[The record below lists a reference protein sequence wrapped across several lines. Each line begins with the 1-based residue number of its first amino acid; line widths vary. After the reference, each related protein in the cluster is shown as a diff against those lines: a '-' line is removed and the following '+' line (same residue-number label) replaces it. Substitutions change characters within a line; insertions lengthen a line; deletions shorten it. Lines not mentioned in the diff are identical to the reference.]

1 MKIKKEVKIG
11 LFAIIVIVVAWWG
24 IKWLKGSNLLSRENT
39 YYAFYEDVAGL
50 QVSSRVWIRGV
61 EVGNVSQIELSG
73 DIVKV
78 SISVKRKYA
87 DLITENST
95 AVIGESGL
103 MGGQQITIVRNAA
116 TEPLADGGELLSQ
129 VDTGLMGMLEKR
141 AGALIESLDATLENL
156 NNILG
161 DNRGTIHG
169 LLANLENATSL
180 LDGMLSSQRT
190 NIEGAVR
197 DFKNFTGTLAASSS
211 RIESMIDNL
220 DTFTGELGQS
230 NIVEQLQSTVESLNG
245 IIAAVSE
252 AEGSAGKLIYDDEL
266 YESLDAASANL
277 AALLADLK
285 ENPMRYVH
293 FSLFGSSEQK
303 AARKQAR
310 IDRREARRAAK
321 NGTAPEQCPN

>member
-39 YYAFYEDVAGL
+39 YYAYYEDVAGL

-78 SISVKRKYA
+78 SISIKRKYA

-103 MGGQQITIVRNAA
+103 MGGQQITIVRNSSTA
-116 TEPLADGGELLSQ
+116 PLADGGELLSQ

-169 LLANLENATSL
+169 LLAKS
-180 LDGMLSSQRT
+180 
-190 NIEGAVR
+190 
-197 DFKNFTGTLAASSS
+197 FTGTLAANSS

-230 NIVEQLQSTVESLNG
+230 NIVGQLQTTVESLNG

>member
-1 MKIKKEVKIG
+1 MD
-11 LFAIIVIVVAWWG
+11 
-24 IKWLKGSNLLSRENT
+24 NLSLE
-39 YYAFYEDVAGL
+39 
-50 QVSSRVWIRGV
+50 IR
-61 EVGNVSQIELSG
+61 
-73 DIVKV
+73 
-78 SISVKRKYA
+78 
-87 DLITENST
+87 
-95 AVIGESGL
+95 
-103 MGGQQITIVRNAA
+103 
-116 TEPLADGGELLSQ
+116 ADGGELLSQ

-197 DFKNFTGTLAASSS
+197 DFKSFTGTLAASSS

-230 NIVEQLQSTVESLNG
+230 NIVEQLQTTVESLNG

-321 NGTAPEQCPN
+321 NATAPEQCPN

>member
-103 MGGQQITIVRNAA
+103 T
-116 TEPLADGGELLSQ
+116 ADNDRPQ
-129 VDTGLMGMLEKR
+129 RRDRT
-141 AGALIESLDATLENL
+141 AG
-156 NNILG
+156 
-161 DNRGTIHG
+161 
-169 LLANLENATSL
+169 
-180 LDGMLSSQRT
+180 
-190 NIEGAVR
+190 
-197 DFKNFTGTLAASSS
+197 
-211 RIESMIDNL
+211 
-220 DTFTGELGQS
+220 
-230 NIVEQLQSTVESLNG
+230 
-245 IIAAVSE
+245 
-252 AEGSAGKLIYDDEL
+252 
-266 YESLDAASANL
+266 
-277 AALLADLK
+277 
-285 ENPMRYVH
+285 
-293 FSLFGSSEQK
+293 
-303 AARKQAR
+303 
-310 IDRREARRAAK
+310 RRRRAAQPSGYGSYGHARK
-321 NGTAPEQCPN
+321 ESRSAHRKPRRHARKP

>member
-39 YYAFYEDVAGL
+39 YYAYYEDVAGL

-103 MGGQQITIVRNAA
+103 MGGQQITIVRNSSTA
-116 TEPLADGGELLSQ
+116 PLADGGELLSQ

-197 DFKNFTGTLAASSS
+197 DFKSFTGTLAA
-211 RIESMIDNL
+211 IESMIDNL

-230 NIVEQLQSTVESLNG
+230 NIVEQLQTTVKSLNG

>member
-39 YYAFYEDVAGL
+39 YYAYYEDVAGL

-78 SISVKRKYA
+78 SISIKRKYA

-129 VDTGLMGMLEKR
+129 VDRVLWACSK
-141 AGALIESLDATLENL
+141 
-156 NNILG
+156 
-161 DNRGTIHG
+161 
-169 LLANLENATSL
+169 
-180 LDGMLSSQRT
+180 
-190 NIEGAVR
+190 
-197 DFKNFTGTLAASSS
+197 
-211 RIESMIDNL
+211 
-220 DTFTGELGQS
+220 
-230 NIVEQLQSTVESLNG
+230 
-245 IIAAVSE
+245 SE
-252 AEGSAGKLIYDDEL
+252 PAHS
-266 YESLDAASANL
+266 
-277 AALLADLK
+277 
-285 ENPMRYVH
+285 
-293 FSLFGSSEQK
+293 
-303 AARKQAR
+303 
-310 IDRREARRAAK
+310 
-321 NGTAPEQCPN
+321 